1 MQTYSLVP
9 HAKNTESYRSL
20 EQRHPRWRTIRR
32 LFGISIDEATFFV
45 GVDTAHT
52 PASLERRAQEY
63 FATLRAYDRLERTNI
78 RLRQERMRKGLSLGE
93 AAFLFA
99 DSTAARPIPN
109 RLRAAR
115 LRTGL
120 SQADVAQCIGMSRSR
135 LSFYERGKREP
146 DLVRA
151 MSLSILY
158 NLPLQKLFPQRVG
171 ALNGCL
177 KKRKR
182 ALAKWRR
189 ARASARE
196 VRSSGDGVQS

>member
-1 MQTYSLVP
+1 MRTYFPIS
-9 HAKNTESYRSL
+9 HAKNIAAYRSR
-20 EQRHPRWRTIRR
+20 ERRHPRWRTIRR

-52 PASLERRAQEY
+52 PAALERHAKEY
-63 FATLRAYDRLERTNI
+63 FATLRAYDRLERTNN
-78 RLRQERMRKGLSLGE
+78 RLRQERRRRGLSLGE
-93 AAFLFA
+93 AAFLLA
-99 DSTAARPIPN
+99 DNTTARPIPN

-151 MSLSILY
+151 MSLSIMY

-171 ALNGCL
+171 ALNRRL
-177 KKRKR
+177 KKRES

-189 ARASARE
+189 ARE
-196 VRSSGDGVQS
+196 VPE